1 VARAEGDVARGK
13 FPASPFILAVQ
24 PSVVDPSRAPEG
36 QHVLWAYCHSPA
48 GNTRDQTQLILDT
61 LQAHA
66 PGLRERVLHVEHTSA
81 AQVGEYNPNY
91 VGGDIAS
98 GALSMTRMIARPVL
112 AAQPWRTPVKN
123 LYLGSGASVP
133 GPGVHGMS
141 GFLAAMTAL
150 ADHGI
155 PAPDEFR

>member
-1 VARAEGDVARGK
+1 
-13 FPASPFILAVQ
+13 
-24 PSVVDPSRAPEG
+24 
-36 QHVLWAYCHSPA
+36 
-48 GNTRDQTQLILDT
+48 
-61 LQAHA
+61 
-66 PGLRERVLHVEHTSA
+66 
-81 AQVGEYNPNY
+81 
-91 VGGDIAS
+91 
-98 GALSMTRMIARPVL
+98 
-112 AAQPWRTPVKN
+112 VKN